1 LYRRKRK
8 TFNFL
13 EFTHICGRSY
23 RGSFQLKRKSRRD
36 RVEAKLKEIKAELRR
51 RMHLPIPEQVSW
63 LAQIIRGFFAY
74 HAVPNSAALSKFRRQ
89 IIRLWLRTLRRRSQK
104 DRTPWSRMVKL
115 ANDFLPKPE
124 ILAEDAVPLKPA

>member
-1 LYRRKRK
+1 MR
-8 TFNFL
+8 
-13 EFTHICGRSY
+13 
-23 RGSFQLKRKSRRD
+23 
-36 RVEAKLKEIKAELRR
+36 AKLKEIKAEFRR
-51 RMHLPIPEQVSW
+51 RMHLPIPEQGSW

-74 HAVPNSAALSKFRRQ
+74 HAVPTNSAALSKFRRQ

-124 ILAEDAVPLKPA
+124 ILHPWPNVRFAAMHPR

>member
-1 LYRRKRK
+1 MR
-8 TFNFL
+8 
-13 EFTHICGRSY
+13 
-23 RGSFQLKRKSRRD
+23 
-36 RVEAKLKEIKAELRR
+36 AKLKEIKGELRR
-51 RMHLPIPEQVSW
+51 RMHLPIPEQGSW

-74 HAVPNSAALSKFRRQ
+74 HAVPTNSAALSKFRHQ

-124 ILAEDAVPLKPA
+124 ILHPWPSVRFAAMHPR